1 MARLGGVY
9 ADDDDYR
16 VLLVWVSVGG
26 DDEHVYEE
34 RYCSLL
40 LSDNEE
46 IEEEN
51 ESNAY
56 KDY

>member
-1 MARLGGVY
+1 MGGVY